1 MSYRYDFSIVL
12 FAKREHELKA
22 TYKSIEQQT
31 FKPGKVQTLVVL
43 LEDKL
48 EGCETVRDIEKKEHA
63 LIISAQ
69 GQGDLSQLLL
79 DKAQG
84 EYISFT
90 KGGIIYDA
98 RAFAHMRKMAQKKN
112 ADVVFGAI
120 KNKEKINPMLHE
132 HNVYCDRHH
141 GKVSLEKDIHILHN
155 MYFTYFLKAEKI
167 CRDVEILPQNW
178 CIGVMKLLCATVF
191 AAERIAC
198 TKHICVYTANGPQ
211 AVAGWDGLLK
221 SDEGRA
227 AFCEMFLKEMERL
240 VFEKGVLHRDNAEY
254 VLAHYCYRISGL
266 LDVAGTELDAQTTE
280 AADKVLSRMENAAAI
295 VQNRYIKQMYKHYI
309 LEKFFPQV
317 KAEDSEETRFILAP
331 EYKEVRVCFFENTQ
345 EKLHMEFCILMPA
358 DEAYK
363 VSIRTGKTQIA
374 CEAAFELAPVMWGQH
389 KIGTY
394 RMYVVDLPWEIP
406 ERELQI
412 MIGEE
417 GAELAMVNLVFDRYT
432 PLSNMVDLYYRAGGK
447 LFWLAKD
454 RDRMYIKKDIL
465 LRRAGLAMRRSVSFV
480 KTGKPGIKA
489 VFARMIYHSR
499 ASKQEKKV
507 WLLSDR
513 TNRGDDNGEVMFR
526 YLCENPIE
534 GVEPYF
540 VIEKNTPDWK
550 ELSEIGKLVEPFS
563 KEHKILFLMNEL
575 SLSSQANKAV
585 INPFGKLEYYYRDL
599 MYDKKL
605 VFLQHGITKDNQ
617 SAWLNKYNRNLF
629 GTVVT
634 TKPEYDSMLEYDY
647 YYTPERIW
655 LTGMPRYDRLYHDEK
670 RYITIMPTW
679 RKNLSPGTDE
689 NGVWLISDDF
699 QRSEYFR
706 FYNALLNDEKL
717 LEAAK
722 QYGYTICF
730 MPHPNTIAALSM
742 FKKHEDVQFFDMKK
756 SYRDVFAQTDLMVT
770 DYSSVAFDFAYL
782 RKPIV
787 YSQFDR
793 DLFFNGSHSYTEGY
807 FNYET
812 DGFGEVEYTLD
823 AVRERLVEYMAADC
837 KIKPEYEARINR
849 TFAFDDKDCCL
860 RVCREIEKYL

>member
-1 MSYRYDFSIVL
+1 MSYDYDFSIVL
-12 FAKREHELKA
+12 FANKESELRA
-22 TYKSIEQQT
+22 TFKSIENQT
-31 FKPGKVQTLVVL
+31 YALGKIRTLVVL
-43 LEDKL
+43 LSDKL
-48 EGCETVRDIEKKEHA
+48 ASCDTVREIEKKENA
-63 LIISAQ
+63 DVISLQ
-69 GQGDLSQLLL
+69 GEDDLAKLLSE
-79 DKAQG
+79 KAQG
-84 EYISFT
+84 EYVTFI
-90 KGGIIYDA
+90 KAGITYDA
-98 RAFAHMRKMAQKKN
+98 QAFTHISKMAHKKN

-120 KNKEKINPMLHE
+120 KNKEKINNMLHE

-141 GKVSLEKDIHILHN
+141 GSVSLEKDIRILHN
-155 MYFTYFLKAEKI
+155 MYFAYFVKAEKI
-167 CRDVEILPQNW
+167 SSGVKITPEEW
-178 CIGVMKLLCATVF
+178 CVGVMKLLYQAVF
-191 AAERIAC
+191 SADKIAC
-198 TKHICVYTANGPQ
+198 TKHICVHTVNGSQ
-211 AVAGWDGLLK
+211 AIAGWDAMIK

-227 AFCEMFLKEMERL
+227 RFCEIFLKEMERL

-254 VLAHYCYRISGL
+254 VLAYYCYRLSGL
-266 LDVAGTELDAQTTE
+266 HDVTGTQTDAQTS
-280 AADKVLSRMENAAAI
+280 AGVDQVLARMKNATAI
-295 VQNRYIKQMYKHYI
+295 IQNRYIKQMYKHYI
-309 LEKFFPQV
+309 LTKFFPQV
-317 KAEDSEETRFILAP
+317 RAEDSEETRFILAP
-331 EYKEVRVCFFENTQ
+331 EYKEVRFFFFKKAEDV
-345 EKLHMEFCILMPA
+345 LHAEFMILMPA
-358 DEAYK
+358 QEEYK
-363 VSIRTGKTQIA
+363 VSLNTGKAQIA
-374 CEAAFELAPVMWGQH
+374 CESAFEFAPVMWGRQ

-394 RMYVVDLPWEIP
+394 RMYVVDLPWESMGNALALEIDKD
-406 ERELQI
+406 
-412 MIGEE
+412 GH
-417 GAELAMVNLVFDRYT
+417 ELAMGNLVFDRYT
-432 PLSNMVDLYYRAGGK
+432 PLSHIVDLYYRAGGK
-447 LFWLAKD
+447 VFWLAKS
-454 RDRMYIKKDIL
+454 RDRVYTKKDAL
-465 LRRAGLAMRRSVSFV
+465 LRRAVLAMRRTFSFV
-480 KTGKPGIKA
+480 GTGKPGVKA
-489 VFARMIYHSR
+489 VFARMVYHGR
-499 ASKQEKKV
+499 AAKQEKKV

-526 YLCENPIE
+526 YLCENPVP

-540 VIEKNTPDWK
+540 VIDKNTPDWK
-550 ELSEIGKLVEPFS
+550 ELSKIGKLVEPFS

-599 MYDKKL
+599 MFDKKL

-634 TKPEYDSMLEYDY
+634 TKPEYDSMLEYAY

-699 QRSEYFR
+699 NQSGYFK

-722 QYGYTICF
+722 KYGYTICF
-730 MPHPNTIAALSM
+730 MPHPNTISALHM
-742 FKKHEDVQFFDMKK
+742 FNKHEDVQFFDMKK

-787 YSQFDR
+787 YAQFDR
-793 DLFFNGSHSYTEGY
+793 DSFFNGSHSYTEGY

-812 DGFGEVEYTLD
+812 DGFGEVEYSLD

-837 KIKPEYEARINR
+837 KIKPEYEQRINR